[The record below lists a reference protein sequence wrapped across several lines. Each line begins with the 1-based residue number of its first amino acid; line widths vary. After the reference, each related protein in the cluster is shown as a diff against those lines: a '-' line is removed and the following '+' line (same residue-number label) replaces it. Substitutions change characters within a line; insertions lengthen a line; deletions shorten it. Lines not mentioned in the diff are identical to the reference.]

1 MVILFLWTLSKN
13 ISLVWETPGLDTVF
27 QLVHQENRVEGETPS
42 DAAQN
47 IVDLP
52 VCKCSLLAHVK
63 FFIDW
68 DSYILVDPSCFSS
81 MNHPTTSLWSQL
93 GHRFLIAPWIPTPA
107 VYFLRRMHWY
117 KGISGSLLSYWW
129 KIIFPLSYNLPNV
142 ALHILMDVYIKI

>member
-1 MVILFLWTLSKN
+1 MFFLLIISLYVWKTIVRFPRSLPFSKLNKPNSLSLSSQERCSSLLIMGILFLWTLSKN

-81 MNHPTTSLWSQL
+81 MNHPTTSL
-93 GHRFLIAPWIPTPA
+93 
-107 VYFLRRMHWY
+107 
-117 KGISGSLLSYWW
+117 
-129 KIIFPLSYNLPNV
+129 
-142 ALHILMDVYIKI
+142 